1 MIDYL
6 IDTNVLFAIFKGD
19 TGVKQF
25 VETLACGIDSTVYVE
40 SIQGSK
46 SNREK
51 QLIKNYLSRF
61 PLLHTTPDISRQTIS
76 LIDQYSNTHGLLL
89 ADAQIAAACLTYDLT
104 LVTLNARDF
113 QFIQGLKWRLPK

>member
-19 TGVKQF
+19 AVVKHF
-25 VETLACGIDSTVYVE
+25 VESLACGVDATVYVE
-40 SIQGSK
+40 CLQGSK
-46 SNREK
+46 ANREK
-51 QLIKNYLSRF
+51 QLIKNYLTRF
-61 PLLHTTPDISRQTIS
+61 PLLHLSPDISRQTIR

-104 LVTLNARDF
+104 LITLNVRDF
-113 QFIQGLKWRLPK
+113 QFIQGLKWQLPK